1 MNGFILVF
9 KNNLKN
15 SYILNDPQLYHY
27 FEHVFAMCLNEKIKF
42 LQIINA
48 STSPY
53 ITDFYFKFEKKINEN
68 FLLQCIKH
76 PF

>member
-1 MNGFILVF
+1 MV
-9 KNNLKN
+9 
-15 SYILNDPQLYHY
+15 
-27 FEHVFAMCLNEKIKF
+27 HVFAMCLNEKIKF